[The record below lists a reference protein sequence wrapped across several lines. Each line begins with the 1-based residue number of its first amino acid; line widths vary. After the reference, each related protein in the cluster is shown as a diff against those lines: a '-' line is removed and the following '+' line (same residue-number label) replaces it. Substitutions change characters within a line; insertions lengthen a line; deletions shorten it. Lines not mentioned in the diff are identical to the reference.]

1 MIELTDIAATLNST
15 PRVLQHLLQPID
27 PELLAARPEPGE
39 WCVLEVIAH
48 LVATDRDAFRHRI
61 TSIVAGEPEIAA
73 FDPWTAI
80 KARNFAAVDLEHL
93 LTELSAERE
102 VSTTF
107 LDSLS
112 PSDLN
117 KTANYGRH
125 GVFAAGDFAHEWPF
139 HDQDHLQ
146 QILDI
151 LKQSYLPHMTETMR
165 AALLVTTD

>member
-1 MIELTDIAATLNST
+1 MIELTDIASTLSST

-39 WCVLEVIAH
+39 WCVLEIIAH
-48 LVATDRDAFRHRI
+48 LIATDSDAFRQRI
-61 TSIVAGEPEIAA
+61 ASIVAGEPDIAA
-73 FDPWTAI
+73 FDPWAAI
-80 KARNFAAVDLEHL
+80 NARNFAAVDLDHL
-93 LTELSAERE
+93 LAELSAERDA
-102 VSTTF
+102 SATF

-117 KTANYGRH
+117 KTANYGEH
-125 GVFAAGDFAHEWPF
+125 GVFAAGDFVHEWPF

-165 AALLVTTD
+165 TALVVTPD

>member
-1 MIELTDIAATLNST
+1 MDLTDIASALNST
-15 PRVLQHLLQPID
+15 PGVLRQLLRPVD

-48 LVATDRDAFRHRI
+48 LIATDSDAFRQRI
-61 TSIVAGEPEIAA
+61 ASIVAGEPEIDA
-73 FDPWTAI
+73 FDPWAAI
-80 KARNFAAVDLEHL
+80 KARNFAAVDLDHL
-93 LTELSAERE
+93 LAELVAERE

-107 LDSLS
+107 LESLS
-112 PSDLN
+112 QSDLS
-117 KTANYGRH
+117 KTAKYGSH
-125 GVFAAGDFAHEWPF
+125 GVFAAGDFVHEWPF

-165 AALLVTTD
+165 SALGSTPG